1 MGLFF
6 NYDFLKERTTL
17 LEGNDDDQATDY
29 TADTGG
35 GDNAGAGGGDDSP
48 TDYTVPDDDG
58 NAGDNNDQTQA
69 ADDGNEDATDYT
81 DDGGQGGDDGTGMDD
96 GTGDT
101 GDGGGDTGDGD
112 TDDGGGDDNSDDY
125 NSDDSGGDSDNP
137 IKDLEKEI
145 FDQLS
150 PEQMG
155 IKVKELKRR
164 YLLLYDN
171 IGNISDRIND
181 IPKQSD
187 TSKTISFIT
196 HKLDDTAILV
206 SDYVN
211 YTFDT
216 KTYVEN
222 EINYRKFFAIV
233 SAINSMLA
241 ELDEDLNKNKK

>member
-101 GDGGGDTGDGD
+101 GDGGGDTGDG
-112 TDDGGGDDNSDDY
+112 TDDGGGDDSSDDY

>member
-35 GDNAGAGGGDDSP
+35 GDNTGAGEDDSP

-81 DDGGQGGDDGTGMDD
+81 DDGGNGGDDGTGMDD

-101 GDGGGDTGDGD
+101 GDGGGDTGDG
-112 TDDGGGDDNSDDY
+112 TDNGGGGDDNSDEY

-150 PEQMG
+150 PEHMG
-155 IKVKELKRR
+155 IKVKEVKRR

>member
-81 DDGGQGGDDGTGMDD
+81 DDGGNGGDDGTGMDD

-101 GDGGGDTGDGD
+101 GDGGGDTGDG

-125 NSDDSGGDSDNP
+125 NSDDSGGDPDNP